1 MFEQALRRLLE
12 SEAGAFVKGSLFFKF
27 KGIIRGRAVSV

>member
-12 SEAGAFVKGSLFFKF
+12 SEAGAFVKGSLFFTSEGMK
-27 KGIIRGRAVSV
+27 RGRAVSV